1 VSAVRG
7 PGDDP
12 VDTFQFATS
21 PSVRL
26 PRDASP
32 VEKIRLAV
40 ALRNEWLAVGLSAA
54 PASRPTAEA
63 AVSRL
68 YEMAVA
74 PPPAFEWV
82 ASPLAAL
89 GAVQAARSRYPAI
102 QPPRALVRQRIRQWP
117 VAARL
122 ASLETSLRSRLDARI
137 RRADGDSPYS
147 RAGNSGTVLMYG
159 PEDAILS
166 GISDRSVMVATVGQ
180 SLRWT
185 LADAVVAPLR
195 AALTQA
201 VGQAV
206 EEGDELNP
214 GGGVIAFRSQH
225 EAAWIGYY
233 DARRRA
239 GFGGY
244 ASADLG
250 ELDIWAALA
259 TSAGWWWPGEGLCVM
274 AERPV
279 EVRTEPLVG
288 SHHGEL
294 RLHRGDGP
302 AIAFADGFGAN
313 VLHGT
318 LVPEWVLSGPTP
330 SLIRAE
336 PNVEV
341 RRSAIERLGWD
352 AYLRDGGLTLTA
364 SCPDPG
370 NPGAALELY
379 DDLPDQGWG
388 APGRILVVTNGTPE
402 PDGRRR
408 RYGINVPGDLDNPVD
423 AAAWTYGLTGELYA
437 TLARRT

>member
-7 PGDDP
+7 PGHNPDDA
-12 VDTFQFATS
+12 FQFATS
-21 PSVRL
+21 PPVRL

-32 VEKIRLAV
+32 AEKIWLAV

-54 PASRPTAEA
+54 PANRPIAEA
-63 AVSRL
+63 AVGRL
-68 YEMAVA
+68 YEMVGAS
-74 PPPAFEWV
+74 PPAFEW
-82 ASPLAAL
+82 APSPLAAL
-89 GAVQAARSRYPAI
+89 GAVRAARSRYPAI
-102 QPPRALVRQRIRQWP
+102 HPARPPVRQRTRQWP

-122 ASLETSLRSRLDARI
+122 ASLESSLRSRLDARI
-137 RRADGDSPYS
+137 RRAEDGGADW
-147 RAGNSGTVLMYG
+147 RAGNPGAVSMYG
-159 PEDAILS
+159 PEDAVAS
-166 GISDRSVMVATVGQ
+166 GVNDRSVLVATVGQ

-185 LADAVVAPLR
+185 LADAVAAPLR
-195 AALTQA
+195 AALAQA
-201 VGQAV
+201 VGQAA
-206 EEGDELNP
+206 EDGELNP
-214 GGGVIAFRSQH
+214 GGGVIAFRGQH

-233 DARRRA
+233 DVRRRA

-250 ELDIWAALA
+250 ELYVWAALA
-259 TSAGWWWPGEGLCVM
+259 ASAGWWWPGEGLCVM

-279 EVRTEPLVG
+279 EVHTEPLAG

-294 RLHRGDGP
+294 RLHRADGP
-302 AIAFADGFGAN
+302 AIGFADGFGAN

-330 SLIRAE
+330 RLIRAE

-352 AYLRDGGLTLTA
+352 AYLRDGGLTLAA

-379 DDLPDQGWG
+379 DDIPDEGRG

-408 RYGINVPGDLDNPVD
+408 RYGISVPGHLDNPVD

-437 TLARRT
+437 TLTRRT

>member
-1 VSAVRG
+1 
-7 PGDDP
+7 
-12 VDTFQFATS
+12 
-21 PSVRL
+21 
-26 PRDASP
+26 
-32 VEKIRLAV
+32 
-40 ALRNEWLAVGLSAA
+40 
-54 PASRPTAEA
+54 
-63 AVSRL
+63 
-68 YEMAVA
+68 
-74 PPPAFEWV
+74 
-82 ASPLAAL
+82 
-89 GAVQAARSRYPAI
+89 
-102 QPPRALVRQRIRQWP
+102 
-117 VAARL
+117 
-122 ASLETSLRSRLDARI
+122 
-137 RRADGDSPYS
+137 
-147 RAGNSGTVLMYG
+147 MYG
-159 PEDAILS
+159 PEDAIAS
-166 GISDRSVMVATVGQ
+166 GVSDRSVVVATVGQ

-185 LADAVVAPLR
+185 LADAVAAPLR
-195 AALTQA
+195 AALAQA
-201 VGQAV
+201 IGQAV
-206 EEGDELNP
+206 EDDELNP

-250 ELDIWAALA
+250 ELDVWAALA

-279 EVRTEPLVG
+279 EVHTEPLVG

-294 RLHRGDGP
+294 RLHCGDGP
-302 AIAFADGFGAN
+302 AIGFADGFGAN

-352 AYLRDGGLTLTA
+352 AYLRDGGLTLA
-364 SCPDPG
+364 GSCPDPG

-379 DDLPDQGWG
+379 DDIPGQGRA

-408 RYGINVPGDLDNPVD
+408 RYGISVPGDLDNPVD

>member
-1 VSAVRG
+1 M
-7 PGDDP
+7 
-12 VDTFQFATS
+12 
-21 PSVRL
+21 
-26 PRDASP
+26 
-32 VEKIRLAV
+32 EKIRLAV
-40 ALRNEWLAVGLSAA
+40 ALRNEWLTIGLSAA
-54 PASRPTAEA
+54 RADRPVAEA

-68 YEMAVA
+68 YEMAGA
-74 PPPAFEWV
+74 PPPAFAWV
-82 ASPLAAL
+82 PSPLAAL
-89 GAVQAARSRYPAI
+89 EAVRAARSRYPAI
-102 QPPRALVRQRIRQWP
+102 QPPRELARRHVRQWP

-122 ASLETSLRSRLDARI
+122 ASLLTSLRGRLDARI
-137 RRADGDSPYS
+137 HGAAGDWPDS
-147 RAGNSGTVLMYG
+147 RAGNPGTVSMYG

-166 GISDRSVMVATVGQ
+166 GISDRSVVVVTVGQ

-185 LADAVVAPLR
+185 LSDAVAAPLR
-195 AALTQA
+195 SVLTRA
-201 VGQAV
+201 IGRTA
-206 EEGDELNP
+206 GDDELTP
-214 GGGVIAFRSQH
+214 GGGVIAFRNQH

-244 ASADLG
+244 ASADLR
-250 ELDIWAALA
+250 ELDVWAALT

-279 EVRTEPLVG
+279 EVHTEPLTG

-294 RLHRGDGP
+294 RLHRADGP

-330 SLIRAE
+330 DLIRTE

-352 AYLRDGGLTLTA
+352 AYLEDGGLALA
-364 SCPDPG
+364 ARCPDPG
-370 NPGAALELY
+370 NPGADLELY
-379 DDLPDQGWG
+379 DDVPDAGR
-388 APGRILVVTNGTPE
+388 AAAGRILVVTNGTPE

-408 RYGINVPGDLDNPVD
+408 RYGINVPGNLDNPVD
-423 AAAWTYGLTGELYA
+423 AAAWTYGLSGELYA